1 MDTTIQ
7 SLHDLPINP
16 QPALLAGSSTQTL
29 KRIQRITLVTGL
41 GGLAVYFLARP
52 GTLWFLPAAFGLVAI
67 STLIDF
73 SLRWQYLKRA
83 AARQDW
89 RRHSQLQEVIQ
100 RIEAG
105 YDVVS
110 PVVPTIELDGQTL
123 VVLRTWSMEMGKA
136 IVLLD
141 RDGRAIQDQ
150 DVWRKS
156 APLIEFSNAC
166 LPGAARNRR
175 VIINTN
181 LFARNQAARGWK
193 RALEDNKE
201 VFKHLGL
208 AADCQ
213 MLIEQWEVLESFLS
227 LRIALFQSEEN
238 TVEQV
243 NVPDNDQD
251 HMVVWIDSQRRIN
264 QAMETLTCG
273 AEKIASASARLLTG
287 WLEHKTGL
295 DWNRTEEL
303 EAGLKFAYLLQ
314 TLLLRTLNRWN
325 ELENPDLKAFQRGLE
340 LARETGLMITPMG

>member
-1 MDTTIQ
+1 MDATIQ
-7 SLHDLPINP
+7 SLYDLSINP
-16 QPALLAGSSTQTL
+16 QPVLMAGSSTQTL
-29 KRIQRITLVTGL
+29 KRIQRITLVIGL
-41 GGLAVYFLARP
+41 GGLAVYFLTRAINF
-52 GTLWFLPAAFGLVAI
+52 WVLPAAFSLVAI

-73 SLRWQYLKRA
+73 SLRWRDLRRA

-89 RRHSQLQEVIQ
+89 RRYSQLQEVIQ
-100 RIEAG
+100 RIESG

-110 PVVPTIELDGQTL
+110 PVIPTIELDGQTL
-123 VVLRTWSMEMGKA
+123 VVLRTWSMETGKA

-166 LPGAARNRR
+166 LPGAVRNRR

-181 LFARNQAARGWK
+181 QFARNQAARGWK
-193 RALEDNKE
+193 RALKDNQE

-238 TVEQV
+238 VVEQV
-243 NVPDNDQD
+243 DVPANDQE
-251 HMVVWIDSQRRIN
+251 HLVVWIDAQRRIH
-264 QAMETLTCG
+264 QAMETLICG
-273 AEKIASASARLLTG
+273 AMKIASASARLLT
-287 WLEHKTGL
+287 WNIKPAWTGPGQMN
-295 DWNRTEEL
+295 W
-303 EAGLKFAYLLQ
+303 K
-314 TLLLRTLNRWN
+314 
-325 ELENPDLKAFQRGLE
+325 PV
-340 LARETGLMITPMG
+340 